1 MAFLSLPDN
10 LLQDAYNVHCFS
22 KKNQVAHKTCP
33 ILVWGAEPFKECV
46 HISSYLLCYPGIFL
60 TC

>member
-22 KKNQVAHKTCP
+22 KKIQVAHKTCS
-33 ILVWGAEPFKECV
+33 ILVWGAEGA
-46 HISSYLLCYPGIFL
+46 SLSPGGAGGHKTRMEFII
-60 TC
+60 T